1 MTAEINP
8 EAVERMVAL
17 VRERIF
23 AYRECDADSFPNYIT
38 EAHEIAAMLPE
49 PVDPLLVEAR
59 DVAGDAMAAG
69 TYAGQCYSTGAIN
82 AVRTGADD
90 GNAYVRA
97 ALAGIRR
104 GRELAL
110 KARDGES

>member
-1 MTAEINP
+1 MSDISP
-8 EAVERMVAL
+8 EAIERMVAL

-23 AYRECDADSFPNYIT
+23 AYREWDADSFPNYIT
-38 EAHEIAAMLPE
+38 EARAIVALLPE
-49 PVDPLLVEAR
+49 PVDPDLPIAREIADDKRLAR
-59 DVAGDAMAAG
+59 DS
-69 TYAGQCYSTGAIN
+69 YPFGQGQSDTHPL
-82 AVRTGADD
+82 VQS
-90 GNAYVRA
+90 